1 MISKEPMTALNPLQP
16 IGRQVA
22 EPLRLHRAMPADEAL
37 AEAVRLLDRV
47 HLPEPER
54 IAAAYPHQLSGG
66 QRQRAMIAMALA
78 CRPGLLVAD
87 EPTTALDVTIQAQI
101 LDLLVELVEETGM
114 ALVLVSHDLGLIAET
129 ADEILVMYGGT
140 VVEHAPVAGL
150 LARRAHPYTQ
160 GLFAARPRLG
170 GGAAA
175 LRPIPRPAP
184 DLAALPPGLRL
195 PHRCRP
201 GVSACRAAPPP
212 LQPVGP

>member
-1 MISKEPMTALNPLQP
+1 
-16 IGRQVA
+16 
-22 EPLRLHRAMPADEAL
+22 
-37 AEAVRLLDRV
+37 VRLLGRV
-47 HLPEPER
+47 RLPEPAR

-78 CRPGLLVAD
+78 CRPDLLVAD

-175 LRPIPRPAP
+175 LQSIPGTVS
-184 DLAALPPGLRL
+184 DLAALPPGCRFAD
-195 PHRCRP
+195 RCRLVVP
-201 GVSACRAAPPP
+201 ACRAAAPP
-212 LQPVGP
+212 LQPVAPGHGAACIRLDAARIEATT